1 MGRVVL
7 VSDVQTPLGE
17 ELARR
22 YLAEGASVAVTR
34 SNQQSRESPLAP
46 AAGFLLTDWNRRSP
60 ISTRN
65 VLLSV
70 VNRFGR
76 IDEAVV
82 LQCPAVEANLL
93 SETTYE
99 SIERAVDAWLKGT
112 LFLVKGLLETLAP
125 RGRLALVH
133 YAPQRNSPLLRQAG
147 AVLPPLEAALR
158 GAFKALTQSLM
169 DTGGPKGL
177 PVHGIESFSTPA
189 RDFADF
195 IVETLSARGDKP
207 SGKWLRFQPRG
218 GLLAPLR
225 GLMGS

>member
-1 MGRVVL
+1 MERVVL

-34 SNQQSRESPLAP
+34 SNQQSRESPLVSESD
-46 AAGFLLTDWNRRSP
+46 GFLLTDWNRSSP

-70 VNRFGR
+70 ANRFGR

-82 LQCPAVEANLL
+82 LHCPVVEASLL
-93 SETTYE
+93 SETAYE
-99 SIERAVDAWLKGT
+99 SIERAVDSWLKGT
-112 LFLVKGLLETLAP
+112 LFLVRGLLEALAP

-133 YAPQRNSPLLRQAG
+133 YAPLAG
-147 AVLPPLEAALR
+147 SGLPPLEATLR
-158 GAFKALTQSLM
+158 GAFKALAESLM
-169 DTGGPKGL
+169 DTGGPGGL
-177 PVHGIESFSTPA
+177 PVHGLESISTPA
-189 RDFADF
+189 RDFAGF
-195 IVETLSARGDKP
+195 IVETLASRGDKP

-225 GLMGS
+225 TLRG

>member
-34 SNQQSRESPLAP
+34 SNQQSHESPPLSESD
-46 AAGFLLTDWNRRSP
+46 GFLLTDWNRRSP

-82 LQCPAVEANLL
+82 LHCPSVEASLL

-99 SIERAVDAWLKGT
+99 SVERAVDTWLKGT

-125 RGRLALVH
+125 GGRLALVH
-133 YAPQRNSPLLRQAG
+133 HAPQAG
-147 AVLPPLEAALR
+147 SGLPPLEAALR
-158 GAFKALTQSLM
+158 GAFRALAESLM
-169 DTGGPKGL
+169 ETGGPGGL

-189 RDFADF
+189 RDFAGY
-195 IVETLSARGDKP
+195 IVETLTSRGDKA
-207 SGKWLRFQPRG
+207 SGKWLRFQPRA

>member
-34 SNQQSRESPLAP
+34 SNQRARESPLVSESD
-46 AAGFLLTDWNRRSP
+46 GFLLTDWNRRSP

-70 VNRFGR
+70 TNRFGR

-82 LQCPAVEANLL
+82 LHDPTVKPALIPDTAY
-93 SETTYE
+93 ET
-99 SIERAVDAWLKGT
+99 IERAVDSWLKGT
-112 LFLVKGLLETLAP
+112 LFLVKGVLEILA
-125 RGRLALVH
+125 RNEAGRLALVE
-133 YAPQRNSPLLRQAG
+133 YAPRQAV
-147 AVLPPLEAALR
+147 ASRPPLEAALR
-158 GAFKALTQSLM
+158 GAFKALVQSLLE
-169 DTGGPKGL
+169 TGGPKGVT
-177 PVHGIESFSTPA
+177 VHAFESVATLA
-189 RDFADF
+189 RDFAGF

-207 SGKWLRFQPRG
+207 AGKWLRFQPRG
-218 GLLAPLR
+218 GLRAPLR
-225 GLMGS
+225 GLKGS